1 MPESAALVRSLC
13 VAAEAWPRDV
23 AKPKLFP
30 DSPLGNLHEPLG
42 LQYLVCPLPSLCS
55 PYAAK
60 TAFAYPLWRVVR
72 ARSLGHLLT
81 TEHWKH

>member
-13 VAAEAWPRDV
+13 VAVEAWPRNV

-42 LQYLVCPLPSLCS
+42 LLYLVCPLPSLCS
-55 PYAAK
+55 AHAAK
-60 TAFAYPLWRVVR
+60 AAHAYPLWRVVR
-72 ARSLGHLLT
+72 ARSHAHLLT
-81 TEHWKH
+81 TEH